1 MKKNIILLIVLL
13 VQLTYDY
20 FLNTFGRDSCDD
32 NGSPIYMCPTRS
44 PSGHI
49 SLGR

>member
-20 FLNTFGRDSCDD
+20 FLNTFGRDSYDV
-32 NGSPIYMCPTRS
+32 NGSPIYNLLCARRGVRADIYP
-44 PSGHI
+44 
-49 SLGR
+49 